1 MLVIDCHSHY
11 EPEILDSSG
20 ILARMK
26 NYNIDMTALMSKVT
40 TRPIYK
46 KSEFLMMAHR
56 NILKNNVKIQE
67 LIYIWIK
74 KNLTQNYL
82 INFMKKT
89 D

>member
-1 MLVIDCHSHY
+1 MRVIDCHSHY

-56 NILKNNVKIQE
+56 NILKNKF
-67 LIYIWIK
+67 LRPFA
-74 KNLTQNYL
+74 KNLM
-82 INFMKKT
+82 IVFIKT
-89 D
+89 KMNGIPGIDRF